1 MYEQIGE
8 KIKGL
13 ASTLA
18 TIGIIISIFGGIV
31 LMMTSDDAPILGI
44 FVAAIGALL
53 SWVSSWLLYGFGE
66 LIDKVCNIE
75 KSMHIK
81 NRISETS
88 AMNISK
94 RLDKIETLRAEGLIT
109 NEEYQAAVSK
119 ED

>member
-8 KIKGL
+8 KIKAL

-18 TIGIIISIFGGIV
+18 AIGSIISFFGGIV
-31 LMMTSDDAPILGI
+31 LITIDEDNVLLGI
-44 FVAAIGALL
+44 FVIVIGSLL

-66 LIDKVCNIE
+66 LIDKVCSIE
-75 KSMHIK
+75 KSMHTK
-81 NRISETS
+81 NRVFETES
-88 AMNISK
+88 MNSSK